1 MTRQTCYEPTRYPI
15 ERFRAVLAS
24 LSRYDLLL
32 VAIPAAFLLA
42 FVTSNALAIG
52 VHAALVGAALVGA
65 LAIADA
71 IALNP
76 PRTG

>member
-1 MTRQTCYEPTRYPI
+1 MTRKTHHDPAWWQI
-15 ERFRAVLAS
+15 ERFAVLAS

-32 VAIPAAFLLA
+32 MAIPAAFLLA
-42 FVTSNALAIG
+42 FVTSTALSIG

-71 IALNP
+71 VALNP
-76 PRTG
+76 PRAS

>member
-1 MTRQTCYEPTRYPI
+1 MRSITRQTCYEPTRYPI
-15 ERFRAVLAS
+15 ERFREVLAS

-32 VAIPAAFLLA
+32 VTIPVAFLLA

-52 VHAALVGAALVGA
+52 VHAALVGA

-71 IALNP
+71 VALNP